1 MQCDHAANRPGARVP
16 AARRARWQRLRY
28 VLDVRGRDGSRSRHR
43 SECTGQRLGSIRLCR
58 LFLPCR
64 TQQLRRYGRHCRW
77 PVLPD
82 RPVLWS
88 VQVLAGHPTQLPTE
102 LLMTA
107 GLPLGVMTSTGADPG
122 HDELLLSVHDIDF
135 AYGQLQ
141 VLFGISVEVVRGEAL
156 ALLGTNGAGKSTLLR
171 VIAGLER
178 PTRGSV
184 VFDGRDVTGMAAERL
199 TGQGLVLIPGGR
211 AVFTDMTG
219 EENLEMQAL
228 PLRRQRA
235 VLKERKEK
243 VLTIFPRLAERLS
256 FQAGKLSGGEQQ
268 QLALAKALLLDPK
281 LLCVDELSLGL
292 APVVVGELLEI
303 VHKLNE
309 SGITVIVVEQS
320 LNIAAQLCG
329 RAIFLEKGQV
339 RFEGRTAELMERDD
353 IARAVFFGEAG
364 R

>member
-1 MQCDHAANRPGARVP
+1 
-16 AARRARWQRLRY
+16 
-28 VLDVRGRDGSRSRHR
+28 
-43 SECTGQRLGSIRLCR
+43 
-58 LFLPCR
+58 
-64 TQQLRRYGRHCRW
+64 
-77 PVLPD
+77 
-82 RPVLWS
+82 
-88 VQVLAGHPTQLPTE
+88 
-102 LLMTA
+102 MTA
-107 GLPLGVMTSTGADPG
+107 GLPLGVMTSTAADPG
-122 HDELLLSVHDIDF
+122 RDELLLSVHDIDF

-211 AVFTDMTG
+211 AVFTDMTV

-243 VLTIFPRLAERLS
+243 VFTIFPRLAERLS

-364 R
+364 Q